1 MGKKNKLKKL
11 KHKKKKFNSINTQ
24 NGANPSIIDK
34 ENALTGNNPQK
45 KKISKEFL
53 HKRKEIRRKI
63 KRIHKKN
70 KKKAGLNGV
79 NLDYRDL
86 YEFEDFFMN
95 GEDLEKLPHD
105 RFFTYNIPNTI
116 EENKK
121 YIPKLI
127 NESDIILE
135 LVDARDIYHSKNK
148 EIEDLINKNDK
159 KLLVFVITKSD
170 LVSEKYLEK
179 IKKFLEEENNN
190 KNPVLITSS
199 LIREKIHSFFD
210 ELKDQIAKFLVN
222 NIDKTDNA
230 VVKIGI
236 IGAPNVG
243 KNSLIQSLELIIDSN
258 CEQKNLY
265 FDEEKSF
272 YVNSVPGILFD
283 ENDNNN
289 FLISKKYKE
298 VKDIPE
304 PINIIRNL
312 LNVVDKNK
320 LKDIYELDKVPE
332 NLDELISLIKQKY
345 EFDDNNMAINKILT
359 DIITGTINYE
369 VDN

>member
-11 KHKKKKFNSINTQ
+11 KHKKKKSNSINAQ
-24 NGANPSIIDK
+24 NGSNLSITDNESAQI
-34 ENALTGNNPQK
+34 GNNPQK

-53 HKRKEIRRKI
+53 HKKKEIRRKI

-79 NLDYRDL
+79 NLDYKDL
-86 YEFEDFFMN
+86 YELEDFFMN

-105 RFFTYNIPNTI
+105 RFFTYNIPKTI

-135 LVDARDIYHSKNK
+135 LLDARDIYHSKNK
-148 EIEDLINKNDK
+148 EVEDLINKNDK
-159 KLLVFVITKSD
+159 KLLIFVITKSD
-170 LVSEKYLEK
+170 LVSEQYLEK

-222 NIDKTDNA
+222 NIDKTDDA
-230 VVKIGI
+230 VIKIGI

-258 CEQKNLY
+258 CEQKNIY

-272 YVNSVPGILFD
+272 YVNSVPGITFD

-304 PINIIRNL
+304 PINLIRNL
-312 LNVVDKNK
+312 LNIVDKNK
-320 LKDIYELDKVPE
+320 LKDIYELDKAPE
-332 NLDELISLIKQKY
+332 SLDEFISLIKQKY
-345 EFDDNNMAINKILT
+345 EFDDNNIAIYKILT
-359 DIITGTINYE
+359 DIITGTIKYE

>member
-11 KHKKKKFNSINTQ
+11 KHKKKKSNSLNAQ
-24 NGANPSIIDK
+24 NGSNPSNIDN
-34 ENALTGNNPQK
+34 ENAQTGNNPQK

-70 KKKAGLNGV
+70 KKKAELNGV
-79 NLDYRDL
+79 NIRDL

-95 GEDLEKLPHD
+95 GDDLEKLPHD
-105 RFFTYNIPNTI
+105 KFGTYNIPNTI

-135 LVDARDIYHSKNK
+135 LLDARDVYHSKNK

-159 KLLVFVITKSD
+159 KLLVFVVTKSD
-170 LVSEKYLEK
+170 LVTNNYLEK

-222 NIDKTDNA
+222 NIDKTDDA

-236 IGAPNVG
+236 MGAPNVG

-258 CEQKNLY
+258 CEQKNIY

-272 YVNSVPGILFD
+272 YINSVPGILFD

-298 VKDIPE
+298 VKDIPD
-304 PINIIRNL
+304 PINLIRNL

-332 NLDELISLIKQKY
+332 NLDEFINLIKLKY
-345 EFDDNNMAINKILT
+345 EFDDNNMTIYKILT

>member
-11 KHKKKKFNSINTQ
+11 KHKKKKSNSLNAQ
-24 NGANPSIIDK
+24 NGSNPSNIDN
-34 ENALTGNNPQK
+34 ENAQTGNNPQK

-70 KKKAGLNGV
+70 KKKAELNGV
-79 NLDYRDL
+79 NIRDL

-95 GEDLEKLPHD
+95 GDDLEKLPHD
-105 RFFTYNIPNTI
+105 KFGTYNIPNTI

-135 LVDARDIYHSKNK
+135 LLDARDVYHSKNK

-159 KLLVFVITKSD
+159 KLLVFVVTKSD
-170 LVSEKYLEK
+170 LVTNNYLEK
-179 IKKFLEEENNN
+179 IKKFLEEENHN

-222 NIDKTDNA
+222 NIDKTDDA

-236 IGAPNVG
+236 MGAPNVG

-258 CEQKNLY
+258 CEQKNIY

-272 YVNSVPGILFD
+272 YINSVPGILFD

-298 VKDIPE
+298 VKDIPD
-304 PINIIRNL
+304 PINLIRNL

-332 NLDELISLIKQKY
+332 NLDEFISSIKQKY
-345 EFDDNNMAINKILT
+345 DFDDNNMTINKILT

>member
-11 KHKKKKFNSINTQ
+11 KHKKKKSNSINAQ
-24 NGANPSIIDK
+24 NGSNPSIIDN
-34 ENALTGNNPQK
+34 ENTQTGKNPQK

-70 KKKAGLNGV
+70 KKKEGLNGV

-95 GEDLEKLPHD
+95 AEDLEKLPHD
-105 RFFTYNIPNTI
+105 KFLTYNIPNTI

-135 LVDARDIYHSKNK
+135 LLDARDIYHSKNK
-148 EIEDLINKNDK
+148 VIEDLINKNDK
-159 KLLVFVITKSD
+159 KLLVFVITKCD

-236 IGAPNVG
+236 IGPPNVG

-258 CEQKNLY
+258 CEQKNIY

-272 YVNSVPGILFD
+272 YINSVPGILFD

-304 PINIIRNL
+304 PKNLIKDL

-320 LKDIYELDKVPE
+320 LKDIYELDKAPE
-332 NLDELISLIKQKY
+332 NLDEFISSIKQKY
-345 EFDDNNMAINKILT
+345 EFVDNNMTINKILT